1 MKTTNPLGNRPATQ
15 FYLSCKDLI
24 NLALK
29 RKPVMV
35 VARRDTLRGMMF
47 APLDQMRFG
56 REHRRGSKQD
66 LGKVEKEKAREAAEK
81 ERDEATLKREI
92 GKETK
97 GPRQEKAKY
106 LASSSARET
115 DTANG
120 GTTAGIATRERK
132 GAKENPPRLS
142 SSRAKT
148 KRPRKN

>member
-56 REHRRGSKQD
+56 REPRRVSKHV
-66 LGKVEKEKAREAAEK
+66 LRKEEKEKGKKAAEK
-81 ERDEATLKREI
+81 EKGEGMLAREI
-92 GKETK
+92 DKETK
-97 GPRQEKAKY
+97 RARLEKAKS
-106 LASSSARET
+106 LANSTARAT
-115 DTANG
+115 GTASG
-120 GTTAGIATRERK
+120 ETTAGIAIRERR
-132 GAKENPPRLS
+132 G
-142 SSRAKT
+142 
-148 KRPRKN
+148 